1 METRLA
7 MPANAAGDERGR
19 VIRASEVGAYA
30 YCAHAWWLGS
40 VQGVRPEKVQRL
52 EAGQAAHEQHG
63 QRAILGT
70 ALTRLAYLLLLLA
83 GLAGIGWLVSGW
95 VG

>member
-1 METRLA
+1 MKTRLA
-7 MPANAAGDERGR
+7 MPANTPGDESGR
-19 VIRASEVGAYA
+19 VIRASEVGTYV
-30 YCAHAWWLGS
+30 YCAHAWWLRS
-40 VQGVRPEKVQRL
+40 VEGIRPEETQRL
-52 EAGQAAHEQHG
+52 EAGQAAHERHG
-63 QRAILGT
+63 QQAILGA